1 MNDFLW
7 MLKPITDRSWKI
19 REQATLI
26 DAKRAGVLNVLRTKR
41 VVNDWNSK
49 YKIYFSN
56 LR

>member
-7 MLKPITDRSWKI
+7 MLKPISERRWKI
-19 REQATLI
+19 REEAILI